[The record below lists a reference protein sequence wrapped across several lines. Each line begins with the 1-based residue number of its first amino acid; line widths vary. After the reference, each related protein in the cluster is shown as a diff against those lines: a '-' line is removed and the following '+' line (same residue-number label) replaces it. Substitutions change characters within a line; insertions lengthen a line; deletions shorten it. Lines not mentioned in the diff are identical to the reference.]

1 MVATKI
7 LNLVDFRMDK
17 SAKNTKFAIS
27 IDYNKINMEKSDLK
41 IVFFGTPDFA
51 VESLR
56 GIIEAGF
63 NVVAVVTAP
72 DKPAGRGRAVQQS
85 AVKQYALSAGLPVLQ
100 PVKLKDPDFI
110 AELQGM
116 EADLFVVIAFRMLPE
131 AVWMM
136 PPLGTFNL
144 HASLLPRYRG
154 AAPINW
160 AVINGETQTG
170 VTTFFLKHEIDTGD
184 IIDACPIEIGPDEDC
199 GSVHDRLMALG
210 AELTVKTVNSIV
222 EGNLTVTPQEEV
234 PDVEPCP
241 APKIFKET
249 CKIDWNQPAVKVHNL
264 VRGLSPYPTAWSTL
278 FSGDTEQGTLKVFT
292 TKITE
297 EQAEHPGLVTVDNS
311 AGTMKVDC
319 ADFKLEIL
327 SLQAP
332 GKRRMATAEFLR
344 GCRLTDM
351 LLK

>member
-1 MVATKI
+1 
-7 LNLVDFRMDK
+7 
-17 SAKNTKFAIS
+17 
-27 IDYNKINMEKSDLK
+27 MEKSDLK

-72 DKPAGRGRAVQQS
+72 DKPAGRGRSLQQS
-85 AVKQYALSAGLPVLQ
+85 AVKQYALSVGLPVLQ
-100 PVKLKDPDFI
+100 PVKLKDEEFI
-110 AELQGM
+110 AELQ
-116 EADLFVVIAFRMLPE
+116 ELNADLFVVIAFRMLPE
-131 AVWMM
+131 VVWMM

-199 GSVHDRLMALG
+199 GSVHDRLMVLG

-222 EGNLTVTPQEEV
+222 EGNLKVIPQEEV
-234 PDVEPCP
+234 PGVEPCP
-241 APKIFKET
+241 APKIFKDT
-249 CKIDWNQPAVKVHNL
+249 CKIDWSQPAAKVHNL
-264 VRGLSPYPTAWSTL
+264 VRGLSPYPAAWSTL
-278 FSGDTEQGTLKVFT
+278 FSGDAEQGSLKVLAT
-292 TKITE
+292 RITNTP
-297 EQAEHPGLVTVDNS
+297 ASHSGLVRVDSS
-311 AGTMKVDC
+311 AGTMMVDC
-319 ADFKLEIL
+319 QDYQLEIL

-332 GKRRMATAEFLR
+332 GKRRMTTAEFLR
-344 GCRLTDM
+344 GCRLTEM